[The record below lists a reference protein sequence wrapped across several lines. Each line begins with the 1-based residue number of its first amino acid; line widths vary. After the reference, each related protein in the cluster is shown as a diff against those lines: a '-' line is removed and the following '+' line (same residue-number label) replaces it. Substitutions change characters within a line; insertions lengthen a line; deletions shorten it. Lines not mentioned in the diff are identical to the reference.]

1 MMRNPDLFSSSATR
15 LMMMGGLQSGMQADE
30 AELREARRRRQQEL
44 GLESLLGSASGLYE
58 DAETDA
64 AAGSWDDAIY
74 KMQEAVGHAEQA
86 VKASGF
92 TY

>member
-1 MMRNPDLFSSSATR
+1 MLLRTAKSEPPYSARNRID
-15 LMMMGGLQSGMQADE
+15 
-30 AELREARRRRQQEL
+30 
-44 GLESLLGSASGLYE
+44 SLLGSASGLYE
-58 DAETDA
+58 AAETDA
-64 AAGSWDDAIY
+64 AAESWDDAIY